1 MNVILKFIMDKNKII
16 AYTIGIVFL
25 IELIDGSA
33 LNTAL
38 PQIANDFQVNALA
51 LKVAVTVYLLALG
64 LFIPA
69 SGWISDKIGC
79 KKLLII
85 SLIGFIIS
93 SVACGLS
100 TNIIS
105 LVIFRAF
112 QGAFGA
118 FTAPVARLA
127 MVRIFKN
134 DRLTAMSIVAV
145 IATLGPVIGPLVG
158 GAMTTYIGWR
168 MIFFINFPIV
178 LICIILISIYL
189 PNISVAKIRKFDF
202 KGFLILGISIAL
214 LMFFIDLMIDA
225 SILPN
230 IKWLILLSS
239 IILFVVY
246 LRHAI
251 RLGDNAVINLNI
263 FKNNCF
269 KYLTIISSTTRLLI
283 MGMSFLLPLYLQTKQ
298 HFSAFESGLA
308 LMFFIMPA
316 WYVKK
321 IVKKVLISLHFYKF
335 FVITLTIMAFTY
347 LSLGIVFIDFNFFAF
362 SVLLI
367 IIGIC
372 FGMFTIVCNAGI
384 YNSIENDEH
393 MSPATI
399 VNSSIIQL
407 TNAFAISWASVVLA
421 MLSGVKNISF
431 DSIISSSAFAW
442 VQVIYFLGLL
452 AILAYVILCKPN
464 NLNKVSTS

>member
-1 MNVILKFIMDKNKII
+1 MDRNKII

-239 IILFVVY
+239 ITLFVVY

-321 IVKKVLISLHFYKF
+321 IVKKVLLSLHFYKF

-347 LSLGIVFIDFNFFAF
+347 LSLGIVFIEFNFFAF

-421 MLSGVKNISF
+421 MLSGVKDISF

>member
-1 MNVILKFIMDKNKII
+1 MNKDKII

-38 PQIANDFQVNALA
+38 PQIANDFQVNALT

-69 SGWISDKIGC
+69 SGWVSDKLGC

-85 SLIGFIIS
+85 SLMGFIIS
-93 SVACGLS
+93 SIACGLS
-100 TNIIS
+100 TNIIN
-105 LVIFRAF
+105 LVIFRAL

-134 DRLTAMSIVAV
+134 DRLTAMSIVAI
-145 IATLGPVIGPLVG
+145 IATLGPLVGPLLG
-158 GAMTTYIGWR
+158 GAMTSYISWR
-168 MIFFINFPIV
+168 MIFFINIPIV
-178 LICIILISIYL
+178 LTCIILINIYL
-189 PNISVAKIRKFDF
+189 PNISTTKIRKFDF
-202 KGFLILGISIAL
+202 KGFLIIGSSIAL

-225 SILPN
+225 NILPN
-230 IKWLILLSS
+230 IKWLMLAIS
-239 IILFVVY
+239 IVLFIVY

-251 RLGDNAVINLNI
+251 RLGDNAVININI
-263 FKNNCF
+263 FNNNCF
-269 KYLTIISSTTRLLI
+269 KYLTIISSSTRLLI

-298 HFSAFESGLA
+298 NFSAFESGLA
-308 LMFFIMPA
+308 LMFFIVPA

-335 FVITLTIMAFTY
+335 FVMNLSVMAITY
-347 LSLGIVFIDFNFFAF
+347 LCLGIIFTHFNFFIF
-362 SVLLI
+362 SILLI
-367 IIGIC
+367 IIGVC

-384 YNSIENDEH
+384 YNSIDNDDY

-399 VNSSIIQL
+399 INSSIIQL

-421 MLSGVKNISF
+421 TLSGIKNISF

-442 VQVIYFLGLL
+442 VQVIYFLGLVI
-452 AILAYVILCKPN
+452 ILLYVIIAKPI
-464 NLNKVSTS
+464 NLSKVPTS

>member
-1 MNVILKFIMDKNKII
+1 
-16 AYTIGIVFL
+16 
-25 IELIDGSA
+25 
-33 LNTAL
+33 
-38 PQIANDFQVNALA
+38 
-51 LKVAVTVYLLALG
+51 
-64 LFIPA
+64 
-69 SGWISDKIGC
+69 
-79 KKLLII
+79 
-85 SLIGFIIS
+85 
-93 SVACGLS
+93 
-100 TNIIS
+100 
-105 LVIFRAF
+105 
-112 QGAFGA
+112 
-118 FTAPVARLA
+118 
-127 MVRIFKN
+127 
-134 DRLTAMSIVAV
+134 
-145 IATLGPVIGPLVG
+145 
-158 GAMTTYIGWR
+158 
-168 MIFFINFPIV
+168 
-178 LICIILISIYL
+178 
-189 PNISVAKIRKFDF
+189 
-202 KGFLILGISIAL
+202 
-214 LMFFIDLMIDA
+214 
-225 SILPN
+225 
-230 IKWLILLSS
+230 
-239 IILFVVY
+239 
-246 LRHAI
+246 
-251 RLGDNAVINLNI
+251 
-263 FKNNCF
+263 
-269 KYLTIISSTTRLLI
+269 

-335 FVITLTIMAFTY
+335 FVITLTTMAFTY
-347 LSLGIVFIDFNFFAF
+347 LSLGIVFIEFNFFAF

-421 MLSGVKNISF
+421 MLSGVKDISF

>member
-1 MNVILKFIMDKNKII
+1 MDRNKII

>member
-1 MNVILKFIMDKNKII
+1 MDKNKII

-33 LNTAL
+33 LNTSL
-38 PQIANDFQVNALA
+38 PQIANDFHVNAIT

-69 SGWISDKIGC
+69 SGWVSDKIGC

-145 IATLGPVIGPLVG
+145 IATLGPVIGPLFG
-158 GAMTTYIGWR
+158 GAMTTYISWR
-168 MIFFINFPIV
+168 MIFFINLPIV
-178 LICIILISIYL
+178 LACIVLISIYL
-189 PNISVAKIRKFDF
+189 PNISTIKIRKFDL
-202 KGFLILGISIAL
+202 KGFLILGSSIAL
-214 LMFFIDLMIDA
+214 LMFFIDLMIDT

-230 IKWLILLSS
+230 IKWLMLFVA
-239 IILFVVY
+239 IILFIFY
-246 LRHAI
+246 LRHATL
-251 RLGDNAVINLNI
+251 LGDNAVINLNI
-263 FKNNCF
+263 FKNSCF
-269 KYLTIISSTTRLLI
+269 KYLTIISSTTRLVI
-283 MGMSFLLPLYLQTKQ
+283 MGMSFIIPLYLQTKQ
-298 HFSAFESGLA
+298 NFSAFESGLA

-321 IVKKVLISLHFYKF
+321 IVKKVLINLHFYKF
-335 FVITLTIMAFTY
+335 FVINLTVMAVTY
-347 LSLGIVFIDFNFFAF
+347 LSLGVIFIHFNFFVF
-362 SVLLI
+362 SALLV

-384 YNSIENDEH
+384 YNSIENDDH

-421 MLSGVKNISF
+421 TLSGIKNISF

-452 AILAYVILCKPN
+452 TILIYVVICKPN
-464 NLNKVSTS
+464 NLSEIPTS

>member
-1 MNVILKFIMDKNKII
+1 MDKNKII

-38 PQIANDFQVNALA
+38 PQIANNFQVNALA

>member
-1 MNVILKFIMDKNKII
+1 MDKNKII

-38 PQIANDFQVNALA
+38 PQIANDFHVNAIT

-69 SGWISDKIGC
+69 SGWVSDKIGC

-145 IATLGPVIGPLVG
+145 IATLGPVIGPLFG
-158 GAMTTYIGWR
+158 GAMTTYISWR
-168 MIFFINFPIV
+168 MIFFINLPIV
-178 LICIILISIYL
+178 LACIVLISIYL
-189 PNISVAKIRKFDF
+189 PNISTIKIRKFDL
-202 KGFLILGISIAL
+202 KGFLILGSSIAL
-214 LMFFIDLMIDA
+214 LMFFIDLIIDT

-230 IKWLILLSS
+230 IKWLMLVIA
-239 IILFVVY
+239 IVLFIFY
-246 LRHAI
+246 LRHAT
-251 RLGDNAVINLNI
+251 LLSDNAVINLNI
-263 FKNNCF
+263 FKNSCF
-269 KYLTIISSTTRLLI
+269 KYLTIISSTTRLVI
-283 MGMSFLLPLYLQTKQ
+283 MGMSFIIPLYLQTKQ
-298 HFSAFESGLA
+298 NFSAFESGLA

-321 IVKKVLISLHFYKF
+321 IVKKVLINLHFYKF
-335 FVITLTIMAFTY
+335 FVINLTVMAVTY
-347 LSLGIVFIDFNFFAF
+347 LSLGVIFIHFNFFVF
-362 SVLLI
+362 SALLV

-384 YNSIENDEH
+384 YNSIENDDH

-421 MLSGVKNISF
+421 TLSGIKNISF

-452 AILAYVILCKPN
+452 TILIYVVICKPN
-464 NLNKVSTS
+464 NLSEIPTS

>member
-1 MNVILKFIMDKNKII
+1 MDKNKII

-112 QGAFGA
+112 QGSFGA

-202 KGFLILGISIAL
+202 KGFLILGVSIAL

-335 FVITLTIMAFTY
+335 FVITLTTMAFTY
-347 LSLGIVFIDFNFFAF
+347 LSLGIVFIEFNFFAF
-362 SVLLI
+362 SILLI

-421 MLSGVKNISF
+421 MLSGVKDISF

>member
-1 MNVILKFIMDKNKII
+1 MDRNKII

-158 GAMTTYIGWR
+158 GAMTTYVGWR

-335 FVITLTIMAFTY
+335 FVITLTTMAFTY
-347 LSLGIVFIDFNFFAF
+347 LSLGIVFIEFNFFAF

-421 MLSGVKNISF
+421 MLSGVKDISF

>member
-1 MNVILKFIMDKNKII
+1 MDKNKII

-202 KGFLILGISIAL
+202 KSFLILGISIAL

-230 IKWLILLSS
+230 IKWLILLLS

-421 MLSGVKNISF
+421 MLSGIKDISF

-452 AILAYVILCKPN
+452 AILAYVVFCKPL
-464 NLNKVSTS
+464 NLNEVPTS

>member
-1 MNVILKFIMDKNKII
+1 MDRNKII

-202 KGFLILGISIAL
+202 KGFLILGVSIAL

-251 RLGDNAVINLNI
+251 RLGNNAVINLNI

-335 FVITLTIMAFTY
+335 FVITLTTMAFTY
-347 LSLGIVFIDFNFFAF
+347 LSLGIVFIEFNFFAF

-421 MLSGVKNISF
+421 MLSGIKDISF

>member
-1 MNVILKFIMDKNKII
+1 MDKNKII

-421 MLSGVKNISF
+421 MLSGIKDISF

>member
-1 MNVILKFIMDKNKII
+1 MDRNKII

-335 FVITLTIMAFTY
+335 FVISLTTMAFTY
-347 LSLGIVFIDFNFFAF
+347 LSLGIVFIEFNFFAF

-384 YNSIENDEH
+384 YNCIENDEH

-421 MLSGVKNISF
+421 MLSGVKDISF

>member
-1 MNVILKFIMDKNKII
+1 MDKNKII

-421 MLSGVKNISF
+421 MLSGVKDISF

>member
-1 MNVILKFIMDKNKII
+1 MDRNKII

-112 QGAFGA
+112 QGSFGA

-202 KGFLILGISIAL
+202 KGFLILGVSIAL

-421 MLSGVKNISF
+421 MLSGVKDISF
-431 DSIISSSAFAW
+431 NSIISSSAFAW

>member
-1 MNVILKFIMDKNKII
+1 MDKNKII

-38 PQIANDFQVNALA
+38 PQIANDFQVNAIT

-145 IATLGPVIGPLVG
+145 IATLGPVIGPLFG

-178 LICIILISIYL
+178 LTCIVLISIYL
-189 PNISVAKIRKFDF
+189 PNISTTKIRKFDL
-202 KGFLILGISIAL
+202 KGFLILGSSIAL
-214 LMFFIDLMIDA
+214 LMFFIDLMIDT

-230 IKWLILLSS
+230 IKWLMLIIAIVLFIL
-239 IILFVVY
+239 Y

-251 RLGDNAVINLNI
+251 RLGDDAVINLNI

-283 MGMSFLLPLYLQTKQ
+283 MGMSFLIPLYLQTKQ
-298 HFSAFESGLA
+298 NFSAFESGLA

-321 IVKKVLISLHFYKF
+321 IVRKVLINLHFYNF
-335 FVITLTIMAFTY
+335 FVMILSVMAITY
-347 LSLGIVFIDFNFFAF
+347 LGLGIVFIHFNFFAF
-362 SVLLI
+362 SALLI
-367 IIGIC
+367 VIGVC
-372 FGMFTIVCNAGI
+372 FGLFTIICNAGI
-384 YNSIENDEH
+384 YNSIENDDH

-421 MLSGVKNISF
+421 TLSGIKNISF

-442 VQVIYFLGLL
+442 IQVIYFLGLL
-452 AILAYVILCKPN
+452 AILVYVVICKPN
-464 NLNKVSTS
+464 NLSEVPTS